1 MGVIGNLDNP
11 RLNYDYSKRERGT
24 VPQDTTRA
32 PFQWV
37 SEVAYKN
44 VHRIVARGYDT
55 TELVEAGYGLPDI
68 IFIDFQAR
76 IPLIEETQML
86 NYIMVLSLD
95 DGLSSPAAIAR
106 ITGSASTLLTQ
117 ACGAS
122 ILAFGHTYGAFD
134 SFGKM
139 LDSYLVMAEKEGKS
153 VTEVAR
159 LLAQENLDALHLGV
173 SDLMLKDPAAQ
184 RTFARA
190 VKLGVAG
197 KYIAFMKEVVTA
209 VQELSDTPV
218 DLDLLGAIGATMM
231 DLGFSSDATW
241 VIVAITRAFAAGA
254 HWCEEVE
261 REPQRRFGEDLTP
274 KEDYDGPED
283 RRVPS
288 LEERKQ
294 FASTAEYKT
303 PEEWKKGFEEKQT
316 MYGTGWRIVEDIVDP
331 RDFLKKQ
338 DKR

>member
-1 MGVIGNLDNP
+1 MGVIGNLDDP

-24 VPQDTTRA
+24 VPKDETRA

-37 SEVAYKN
+37 SEIAYKN
-44 VHRIVARGYDT
+44 VHRIVTRGYDT

-68 IFIDFQAR
+68 IFVDFQSR

-86 NYIMVLSLD
+86 NYVMILSLD

-106 ITGSASTLLTQ
+106 ITGSSTTLLTQ

-134 SFGKM
+134 DFGKM
-139 LDSYLVMAEKEGKS
+139 LDKYLSLVDKEGKS
-153 VTEVAR
+153 ISEAAE
-159 LLAQENLDALHLGV
+159 LLARENSEAVHLGV
-173 SDLMLKDPAAQ
+173 SDLMLKDPAAK

-190 VKLGVAG
+190 EKLGVAG
-197 KYIAFMKEVVTA
+197 RYIAFMREVVAA
-209 VQELSDTPV
+209 VQKKSDRPV

-241 VIVAITRAFAAGA
+241 VIVAITRSFAAGA

-261 REPQRRFGEDLTP
+261 REPKRRFGEDLTP
-274 KEDYDGPED
+274 EEDYDGPKD
-283 RRVPS
+283 RAVPT

-294 FASTAEYKT
+294 FASAAEYRT
-303 PEEWKKGFEEKQT
+303 PEEWKKGFEEKQK

-338 DKR
+338 SKK